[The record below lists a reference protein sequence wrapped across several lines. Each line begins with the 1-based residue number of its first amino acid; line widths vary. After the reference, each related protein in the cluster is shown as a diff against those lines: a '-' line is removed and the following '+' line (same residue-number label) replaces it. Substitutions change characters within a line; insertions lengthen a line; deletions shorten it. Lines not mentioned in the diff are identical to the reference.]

1 MLSIQT
7 SKIEKK
13 DNLFVY
19 NLNYPIIKSDD
30 ENNITNHINNR
41 IYEDIIAF
49 KSVVE
54 DIMDVNNNQQSFIS
68 TNYYIKYNNNG
79 IISIP
84 IEFTQVDGLYNI
96 SYINSYNYDITL
108 EKEINIKDL
117 FKSEVDYMKIITKK
131 IDSKI
136 KELSRNLSLDEYII
150 VLDYLKDIIFTD
162 DPAFYISKDGIVVCF
177 SSYELDQNIKDIST
191 FKISFIEDINYL
203 SKYIIERVINSQI

>member
-30 ENNITNHINNR
+30 ENNIINHINNR

-96 SYINSYNYDITL
+96 SYINSYNYDINL

-203 SKYIIERVINSQI
+203 SKYIIERVINSQT

>member
-13 DNLFVY
+13 DNLSVY

-30 ENNITNHINNR
+30 EKNIINNINNR

-54 DIMDVNNNQQSFIS
+54 DIVDINNNHLSFIS

-96 SYINSYNYDITL
+96 SYINSYNYDINL

-117 FKSEVDYMKIITKK
+117 FKSEVDYMKIINKK

-136 KELSRNLSLDEYII
+136 KELSRSISLDKYIMI
-150 VLDYLKDIIFTD
+150 LDYLKDIIYSD
-162 DPAFYISKDGIVVCF
+162 DPTFYISKDGIVICF
-177 SSYELDQNIKDIST
+177 SSYELDPSIEDIST
-191 FKISFIEDINYL
+191 FQISFIEDINYL
-203 SKYIIERVINSQI
+203 SKYIIERVIDS

>member
-1 MLSIQT
+1 MLSIET

-30 ENNITNHINNR
+30 ENNIINHINNR

-96 SYINSYNYDITL
+96 SYINSYNYDINL

-203 SKYIIERVINSQI
+203 SKYIIERVINSQT

>member
-30 ENNITNHINNR
+30 ENNIINHINNR

-96 SYINSYNYDITL
+96 SYINSYNYDINL

-136 KELSRNLSLDEYII
+136 KEISRNLSLDEYII

-203 SKYIIERVINSQI
+203 SKYIIERVINSQT

>member
-1 MLSIQT
+1 MLSIET

-96 SYINSYNYDITL
+96 SYINSYNYDINL

-203 SKYIIERVINSQI
+203 SKYIIERVINSQT

>member
-1 MLSIQT
+1 MLSIQI

-13 DNLFVY
+13 DNLSVY

-30 ENNITNHINNR
+30 EKNIINHINNR

-49 KSVVE
+49 KIVIE
-54 DIMDVNNNQQSFIS
+54 DIVDINNNYLSFIS

-96 SYINSYNYDITL
+96 SYINSYNYDINL

-117 FKSEVDYMKIITKK
+117 FKSEIDYMKIINKK

-136 KELSRNLSLDEYII
+136 KKLSRNISLDKYIM
-150 VLDYLKDIIFTD
+150 VLDYLKDIIYSD
-162 DPAFYISKDGIVVCF
+162 DPSFYISKDGIVICF
-177 SSYELDQNIKDIST
+177 SSYELDPSIKDIST
-191 FKISFIEDINYL
+191 FQISFREDINYL
-203 SKYIIERVINSQI
+203 SKYIIERVIDS

>member
-1 MLSIQT
+1 MLSIET

-30 ENNITNHINNR
+30 ENNIINHINNR

-96 SYINSYNYDITL
+96 SYINSYNYDINL

-177 SSYELDQNIKDIST
+177 SSYELDQNIEDIST

-203 SKYIIERVINSQI
+203 SKYIIERVINSQT

>member
-108 EKEINIKDL
+108 EKEISIKDL

-203 SKYIIERVINSQI
+203 SKYIIERVINSQT

>member
-13 DNLFVY
+13 DNLSVY
-19 NLNYPIIKSDD
+19 NLNYPIIKLDD
-30 ENNITNHINNR
+30 EKNIINHINNI

-49 KSVVE
+49 KNVVE
-54 DIMDVNNNQQSFIS
+54 DIVDINNNHLSFIN

-96 SYINSYNYDITL
+96 SYINSYNYDINL

-117 FKSEVDYMKIITKK
+117 FKSEIDYMKIINQK

-136 KELSRNLSLDEYII
+136 KELSRNISLDKYIM
-150 VLDYLKDIIFTD
+150 VLDYLKDIIYSD
-162 DPAFYISKDGIVVCF
+162 DPTFYISKDGIVICF
-177 SSYELDQNIKDIST
+177 SSYELDSSIEDIST
-191 FKISFIEDINYL
+191 FQISFIEDINYL
-203 SKYIIERVINSQI
+203 SKYIIERVIDS

>member
-30 ENNITNHINNR
+30 ENNIINHINNR

-96 SYINSYNYDITL
+96 SYINSYNYDINL
-108 EKEINIKDL
+108 EKEINIY
-117 FKSEVDYMKIITKK
+117 V
-131 IDSKI
+131 
-136 KELSRNLSLDEYII
+136 
-150 VLDYLKDIIFTD
+150 
-162 DPAFYISKDGIVVCF
+162 
-177 SSYELDQNIKDIST
+177 NI
-191 FKISFIEDINYL
+191 
-203 SKYIIERVINSQI
+203 

>member
-30 ENNITNHINNR
+30 ENNIINHINNR

-84 IEFTQVDGLYNI
+84 IEFTQADGLYNI
-96 SYINSYNYDITL
+96 SYINSYNYDINL

-203 SKYIIERVINSQI
+203 SKYIIERVINSQT

>member
-30 ENNITNHINNR
+30 ENNIINHINNR

-96 SYINSYNYDITL
+96 SYINSYNYDINL

-191 FKISFIEDINYL
+191 FKFHL
-203 SKYIIERVINSQI
+203 